1 MGGQWKF
8 IPVKEIFM
16 LHEFPFYFFD
26 DPTIVIFLWECLV
39 ELNEMKGWNY
49 ALFKLESD
57 PEKSTTSSLSDNG
70 LT

>member
-1 MGGQWKF
+1 
-8 IPVKEIFM
+8 M
-16 LHEFPFYFFD
+16 LHEFPFFFFD